1 MSISELQLKL
11 HQKIDSITDS
21 KKLEVLYSLLY
32 ADEQT
37 FKAMTLEEYIGNIDE
52 ARQQIKDGKSSTL
65 DELLRESEN
74 W

>member
-11 HQKIDSITDS
+11 HQKIDSIPDS
-21 KKLEVLYSLLY
+21 KKLEVLYSLLH
-32 ADEQT
+32 ADEQN

-65 DELLRESEN
+65 DE
-74 W
+74 

>member
-21 KKLEVLYSLLY
+21 KKLEVLYSLLH
-32 ADEQT
+32 ADEQV
-37 FKAMTLEEYIGNIDE
+37 FRAMSLEEYIDNIDE
-52 ARQQIKDGKSSTL
+52 ARQQIKDGKSSDI

>member
-21 KKLEVLYSLLY
+21 KKLEVLYSLLH
-32 ADEQT
+32 ADEKT
-37 FKAMTLEEYIGNIDE
+37 FKAMTLEEYIGDIDE

>member
-21 KKLEVLYSLLY
+21 KKLEVLYSLLQ
-32 ADEQT
+32 ADEKT
-37 FKAMTLEEYIGNIDE
+37 FKAMTLEEYIGDIDE
-52 ARQQIKDGKSSTL
+52 ARKQIKDGKSSTL